1 MNRMAIVW
9 PKRNVHYHLM
19 TNQMTLIKE
28 IVKIQ
33 QHFVITESV
42 YVGLTLNRTK
52 MTINVITD
60 IKVSYNCYYDYN

>member
-9 PKRNVHYHLM
+9 PDRNAHYHLM
-19 TNQMTLIKE
+19 TIQMTLNKE

-42 YVGLTLNRTK
+42 YVGLTLNRTE

-60 IKVSYNCYYDYN
+60 IIVSYSCYYDYN